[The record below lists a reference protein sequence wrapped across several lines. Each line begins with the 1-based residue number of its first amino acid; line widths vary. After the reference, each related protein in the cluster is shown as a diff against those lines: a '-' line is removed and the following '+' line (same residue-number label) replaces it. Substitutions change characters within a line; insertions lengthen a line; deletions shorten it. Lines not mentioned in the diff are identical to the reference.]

1 MWWRINSPFLP
12 DNDESDDLIEQYQ
25 DIADVCNVTMP
36 PSLIRALPSYPA
48 APSPTY
54 LPPGTDP
61 NANSTAS
68 SGATCGG
75 QTISASTVKRDEIE
89 LIEPDPDLAKLEED
103 YGGYARVKRASA
115 GSCDSLS
122 QTYGVTTGD
131 LQSVTGTDDC
141 AFNSSSI
148 CVPLKCDVTQ
158 VSNNQSW

>member
-1 MWWRINSPFLP
+1 MWWRVNSPYLP

-25 DIADVCNVTMP
+25 DITDVCNVTMP

-61 NANSTAS
+61 NANLTSSTD
-68 SGATCGG
+68 GTCGG
-75 QTISASTVKRDEIE
+75 QTISASNTKRDEKE
-89 LIEPDPDLAKLEED
+89 LAEHFSEHAED
-103 YGGYARVKRASA
+103 HTGYARIRRASA

-141 AFNSSSI
+141 AFNASSV
-148 CVPLKCDVTQ
+148 CVPLRCEITQ
-158 VSNNQSW
+158 VGNNQSW